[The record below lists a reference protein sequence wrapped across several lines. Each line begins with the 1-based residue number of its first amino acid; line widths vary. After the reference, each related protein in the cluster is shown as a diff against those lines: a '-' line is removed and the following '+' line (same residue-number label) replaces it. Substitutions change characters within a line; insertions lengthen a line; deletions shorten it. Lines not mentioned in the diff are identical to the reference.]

1 MGGGVWE
8 CDQVPASKSKVST
21 QIGGAGVRCRLLFCE
36 GKCMPSLFH
45 AFNFDE
51 QDGKKAGLF
60 PGLLLIFQYVPRL
73 AVQKVT
79 DAA

>member
-1 MGGGVWE
+1 
-8 CDQVPASKSKVST
+8 
-21 QIGGAGVRCRLLFCE
+21 
-36 GKCMPSLFH
+36 MPSLFH
-45 AFNFDE
+45 ALKLDE
-51 QDGKKAGLF
+51 QDGKESKKPGLF

>member
-1 MGGGVWE
+1 
-8 CDQVPASKSKVST
+8 
-21 QIGGAGVRCRLLFCE
+21 
-36 GKCMPSLFH
+36 MPSLFH